1 LLRRGR
7 TTSNETAILDTGLLF
22 AAADVRDANHEVA
35 RQFFERPP
43 ARLIL
48 PALVAGEAIYFV
60 GARLGPRAESAFL
73 RGLAQFDV
81 EAPTPADFVR
91 MAELVEQYAD
101 FPLGGTDASVV
112 ALAERL
118 GAETIVTLDRRH
130 FGRVRPRHVGRFV
143 LLPD

>member
-1 LLRRGR
+1 LPRNGRG
-7 TTSNETAILDTGLLF
+7 TSIAILDTGPLF
-22 AAADVRDANHEVA
+22 AIIDDDDPNHARAQHAVEGLRTRLVIPTMVVA
-35 RQFFERPP
+35 ETT
-43 ARLIL
+43 
-48 PALVAGEAIYFV
+48 YFV
-60 GARLGPRAESAFL
+60 GTRLGPRAESRFI
-73 RGLAQFDV
+73 RSLAEFDV